1 MHKRAY
7 FSALMFVVSCGST
20 ELGNNPASRVA
31 QAADLAAELQ
41 DENLSDPS
49 LLPANGR
56 AVYAGFGTLNLPI
69 DGATRAYVGD
79 LDLTVE
85 FGRSG
90 DQISGTLQRFDGLTG
105 VLDIAN
111 GNLDRG
117 ADTDVDYTF
126 GADITGTLSAS
137 SGDYVIDANL
147 TGDIRGRNQDG
158 ITAIVFGDITGPDGF
173 DIFDGTLAAART
185 D

>member
-1 MHKRAY
+1 M
-7 FSALMFVVSCGST
+7 
-20 ELGNNPASRVA
+20 
-31 QAADLAAELQ
+31 
-41 DENLSDPS
+41 
-49 LLPANGR
+49 PANGR
-56 AVYAGFGTLNLPI
+56 AVYAGFGILNLPI
-69 DGATRAYVGD
+69 DGAVQAYVGD

-117 ADTDVDYTF
+117 TYTDVGYTF
-126 GADITGTLSAS
+126 RADITGTLSAI

-147 TGDIRGRNQDG
+147 TGDIRGRNQGG
-158 ITAIVFGDITGPDGF
+158 ITAVVFGDITGPDGL
-173 DIFDGTLAAART
+173 DIFDGTLAATRT